1 MQRQRVVQV
10 VAAVV
15 VVVFALG
22 IWMSGDRAKA
32 SWLRYYSAAV
42 LVATLALGAWEQWV
56 WRARFVQRFAS
67 VPRSLNGT
75 WRGTLESYWQD
86 PATNQRPAPI
96 VVYLVVRQ
104 TASRSSVRLLTS
116 ESASA
121 STIARLSDVQGEAVL
136 AYMYVNTPELRVEH
150 RSRAHNGSAFLRVT
164 GRPATRLRG
173 RYWTDR
179 DSRGEMVF
187 EDRVLH
193 HAEDFRDAA
202 SLFSAF
208 PPLTTTTPGTG

>member
-1 MQRQRVVQV
+1 MKRQRVVQV

-15 VVVFALG
+15 VAVFALG
-22 IWMSGDRAKA
+22 IWMGGEQVKA

-42 LVATLALGAWEQWV
+42 LVAAFALGVWDQWL
-56 WRARFVQRFAS
+56 WRARLVQRFAS
-67 VPRSLNGT
+67 VPRDLNGT
-75 WRGTLESYWQD
+75 WRGTLESFWRD

-104 TASRSSVRLLTS
+104 TASRSSVRLLAPDS
-116 ESASA
+116 EST
-121 STIARLSDVQGEAVL
+121 STIARLADDEGEAVL
-136 AYMYVNTPELRVEH
+136 AYMYVGTPELRVEH
-150 RSRAHNGSAFLRVT
+150 RSRAHNGSAFLRAS

-179 DSRGEMVF
+179 DSRGELAF
-187 EDRVLH
+187 DERVPN
-193 HAEDFRDAA
+193 HAEDYRDAA

-208 PPLTTTTPGTG
+208 STYSTPISTPR